1 MISTPFTELVGCKHP
16 VQQAVMGGISG
27 RQLAAAV
34 AKAGAVGMMHS
45 FGPLSMSE
53 RIDWVEN
60 RTRGIWGIG
69 FRADKIDEN
78 TESFNIAIE
87 RAPII
92 ELCWDKPNRELV
104 NRIHEGGA
112 LAFWQ
117 VGSADSAQAAADAA
131 VDVIVAQGIE
141 AGGHLCGDTP
151 LLALLD
157 VIVTAVDVPVI
168 AAGGIAS
175 GRSMAAALAAG
186 ASAVRVG
193 TLFAASI
200 ESDGSDQYRQALI
213 DADSNDSIL
222 TTVFG
227 AEWPNAPH
235 RVLSSCVTAAEAI
248 ADDPVGVYND
258 GTSNF
263 GIPRFSTLAPTRYS
277 TGPHDAMAMYAGT
290 GVGAVREIESAVVT
304 VERLVSEAETHLR
317 SAGRLPA

>member
-16 VQQAVMGGISG
+16 IQQAVMGGISG
-27 RQLAAAV
+27 RQLAVAV
-34 AKAGAVGMMHS
+34 ANAGAVGMMHS
-45 FGPLSMSE
+45 FGPLSLRE
-53 RIDWVEN
+53 RIDWVED
-60 RTRGIWGIG
+60 RTRGVWGIG

-78 TESFNIAIE
+78 REGFDIAIE

-92 ELCWDKPNRELV
+92 ELCWDEPKRELV
-104 NRIHEGGA
+104 DRIHKGGA

-117 VGSADSAQAAADAA
+117 VGSADSARAAAEAA
-131 VDVIVAQGIE
+131 VDVIVAQGNE

-151 LLALLD
+151 LLALLE

-193 TLFAASI
+193 TLFAASL

-213 DADSNDSIL
+213 DADSHDSVI

-227 AEWPNAPH
+227 AEWPDAPH
-235 RVLSSCVTAAEAI
+235 RVLSSCITAAEAP
-248 ADDPVGVYND
+248 ADDPVGIYDD

-263 GIPRFSTLAPTRYS
+263 DIPRFSTLAPTCYS

-290 GVGAVREIESAVVT
+290 GVNAVREIESAAVT
-304 VERLVSEAETHLR
+304 VERLAFEAETCLR